1 MKNNSNNSRDSYL
14 TLGMLIGGG
23 VGVALGYINDNTI
36 LFMSLGL
43 GIGSALGAIYSST
56 KEDEDK

>member
-1 MKNNSNNSRDSYL
+1 MKNNSKNSRDSYL

-43 GIGSALGAIYSST
+43 V
-56 KEDEDK
+56 